1 MELFDVQITT
11 DLGETIVLQVSAS
24 SPQSAEMT
32 AISMVECGD
41 AGTIS
46 QNVVDCFALKSCRF
60 HEIIWRIHI
69 FIVILRYDGS
79 IVIYH
84 SRM

>member
-1 MELFDVQITT
+1 MDLFDVQITT

-46 QNVVDCFALKSCRF
+46 QTVVDCFALK
-60 HEIIWRIHI
+60 
-69 FIVILRYDGS
+69 
-79 IVIYH
+79 
-84 SRM
+84 

>member
-1 MELFDVQITT
+1 MEFFDVQITT

-24 SPQSAEMT
+24 SPQSAETT

-46 QNVVDCFALKSCRF
+46 QTVVDCFALK
-60 HEIIWRIHI
+60 
-69 FIVILRYDGS
+69 
-79 IVIYH
+79 
-84 SRM
+84 

>member
-1 MELFDVQITT
+1 MNTKEWAENLMELFDVQITT

-46 QNVVDCFALKSCRF
+46 QNVVDCFAL
-60 HEIIWRIHI
+60 
-69 FIVILRYDGS
+69 
-79 IVIYH
+79 
-84 SRM
+84 

>member
-11 DLGETIVLQVSAS
+11 DLGETMVLQVSAS

-46 QNVVDCFALKSCRF
+46 QNVVDCFAL
-60 HEIIWRIHI
+60 
-69 FIVILRYDGS
+69 
-79 IVIYH
+79 
-84 SRM
+84 